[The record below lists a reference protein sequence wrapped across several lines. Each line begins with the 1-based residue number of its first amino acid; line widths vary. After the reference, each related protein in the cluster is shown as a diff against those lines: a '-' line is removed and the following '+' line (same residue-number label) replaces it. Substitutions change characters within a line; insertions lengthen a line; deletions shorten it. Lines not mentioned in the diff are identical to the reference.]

1 MASLRKRLP
10 SVPSWA
16 AIALFAAF
24 MLAVPKIQPI
34 IGDAWMPITTV
45 ILCAIYAV
53 FAIGLNVVVGYA
65 GLLDLGYVAFFLI
78 GAYTAAWL
86 MSDFFYQTNVH
97 FLSASLPAV
106 FGIHISFWIVMVIA
120 ALHAAVWGVI
130 IGVPTLRLKSDYL
143 AIVTLGFGEI
153 LPQVVRNG
161 NGIGGFNLTNGTIGI
176 GPVDPVGM
184 GILGRLPGVP
194 QTVSPFD
201 FTVRYYIILALGAL
215 VVFVSLRLRVGK
227 LGRAWLAIREDELA
241 ASLMGVPLMKTKL
254 ASYAVGAAIGGAGGT
269 FYAITVGTVNVDTFT
284 FQFSILVLAMVI
296 VGGLGNVW
304 GVILGAAMI
313 AWFNFTG
320 LTQIGNTINSRF
332 GTSFDIPRYQFLC
345 FGLVL
350 VLMMLYRRDGLLPA
364 ARQRKVRAVESEL
377 AKVGTTE
384 EGA

>member
-1 MASLRKRLP
+1 MAALRKLVASL
-10 SVPSWA
+10 PSWA
-16 AIALFAAF
+16 GISLFAV
-24 MLAVPKIQPI
+24 LLVAVPKIQPI
-34 IGDAWMPITTV
+34 IGDSWLPITTV
-45 ILCAIYAV
+45 ILCVIYAV
-53 FAIGLNVVVGYA
+53 FALGLNIVVGYA

-106 FGIHISFWIVMVIA
+106 FGIHISFWLVIIIA

-176 GPVDPVGM
+176 GPVDPVSM
-184 GILGRLPGVP
+184 GILGRLPLVP
-194 QTVSPFD
+194 HTVSPFD
-201 FTVRYYIILALGAL
+201 FTVRYYIILALGVL
-215 VVFVSLRLRVGK
+215 FIFVSLRLRVGK

-254 ASYAVGAAIGGAGGT
+254 ASYAVGAAIGGAAGT

-284 FQFSILVLAMVI
+284 FQFSIIVLAMVI

-304 GVILGAAMI
+304 GVILGAALI

-332 GTSFDIPRYQFLC
+332 GTAYDIPRYQFLC

-377 AKVGTTE
+377 AKVGTE